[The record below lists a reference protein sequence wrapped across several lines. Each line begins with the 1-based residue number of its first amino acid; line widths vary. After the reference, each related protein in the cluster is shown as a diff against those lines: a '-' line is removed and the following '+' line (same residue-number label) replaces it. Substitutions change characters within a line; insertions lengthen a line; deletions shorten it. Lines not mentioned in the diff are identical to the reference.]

1 MAMTTTRQTPP
12 ENGRHGGA
20 VEKTAA
26 PIQPAARHRWLA
38 RHNITLL
45 RVSMGAVIF
54 GFGVLKYFPH
64 VSPAENLI
72 LATIEPLTLGL
83 ISGRVIMVALATV
96 ECIIGLSLMI
106 GRGLRMIRYL
116 LIPWAVGILSPA
128 VLLARVTR
136 KVVFPGQGWLEGS
149 WGPVLV
155 GVRGGWQSP
164 AVPEF
169 R

>member
-1 MAMTTTRQTPP
+1 MTTTRQTPP

-83 ISGRVIMVALATV
+83 IPGRVIMVVLATV

-116 LIPWAVGILSPA
+116 STFAVMRRRGPRLAGLPGFLR
-128 VLLARVTR
+128 LL
-136 KVVFPGQGWLEGS
+136 
-149 WGPVLV
+149 LV
-155 GVRGGWQSP
+155 GGMWGEIGLR
-164 AVPEF
+164 
-169 R
+169 

>member
-1 MAMTTTRQTPP
+1 MTTTRQTPP

-116 LIPWAVGILSPA
+116 LIPWAVGIPVTSRAACRA
-128 VLLARVTR
+128 VVH
-136 KVVFPGQGWLEGS
+136 GS
-149 WGPVLV
+149 AQRSDTGGPV
-155 GVRGGWQSP
+155 RPQRRHP
-164 AVPEF
+164 AHRPVW
-169 R
+169 